1 MTIFTVSCWCVNIW
15 RQMQFCS
22 SLFDCGRYSKAK
34 KHTAEQRKQL
44 RLEKEKPILDAF
56 WDWLGQQRP
65 NRGTR
70 LAKAVDYAQNRKDTL
85 MTIWKMTTV
94 VFLIIS
100 VGMQSGHSQLA
111 GKTGCSV
118 PALREPQPVLSCRLW
133 LKWQKRMIWTL
144 INIWHI
150 SWHNDQMI
158 KCQMNSWSSSPH
170 GVRLW
175 KLNVK
180 TKIE

>member
-111 GKTGCSV
+111 GKTGCSA

-133 LKWQKRMIWTL
+133 LKWQKRMIWTYKYL
-144 INIWHI
+144 TYLLTQRP
-150 SWHNDQMI
+150 NDKMSDEQLEQLSPWSETVKA
-158 KCQMNSWSSSPH
+158 KCQN
-170 GVRLW
+170 
-175 KLNVK
+175 
-180 TKIE
+180 

>member
-1 MTIFTVSCWCVNIW
+1 
-15 RQMQFCS
+15 MQFCS

-65 NRGTR
+65 NRGSR

-111 GKTGCSV
+111 GKTGCSA

-133 LKWQKRMIWTL
+133 LKWQKRMI
-144 INIWHI
+144 
-150 SWHNDQMI
+150 
-158 KCQMNSWSSSPH
+158 
-170 GVRLW
+170 
-175 KLNVK
+175 
-180 TKIE
+180 